1 MIKRLNYEKIIK
13 QGDITMSDSMDVVDK
28 ASELKSKNKK
38 LKKKLKKAK
47 ELLKFYY
54 SRYEFCGT
62 SASPN
67 WKVKEDTEKLLKNEK
82 KNSEYSYPNKYSRSK

>member
-1 MIKRLNYEKIIK
+1 MKKTIKPE
-13 QGDITMSDSMDVVDK
+13 DITALDYMDMVDK
-28 ASELKSKNKK
+28 AGELKSKNKK

-62 SASPN
+62 STSPN

-82 KNSEYSYPNKYSRSK
+82 KNSEYSYPNKYWGK

>member
-1 MIKRLNYEKIIK
+1 MKKTMKPE
-13 QGDITMSDSMDVVDK
+13 DITALDYMDMVDK

-62 SASPN
+62 STSPN

-82 KNSEYSYPNKYSRSK
+82 KNSEYSYPNKYWSK

>member
-1 MIKRLNYEKIIK
+1 MKEIMKS
-13 QGDITMSDSMDVVDK
+13 GDITMSDSMDTVDK

-62 SASPN
+62 SSSPN

-82 KNSEYSYPNKYSRSK
+82 KNSEYSYPNKYYRCK

>member
-1 MIKRLNYEKIIK
+1 MKP
-13 QGDITMSDSMDVVDK
+13 GDITMSDSMDAIDK
-28 ASELKSKNKK
+28 ASEIKIKK

-62 SASPN
+62 STSPN

-82 KNSEYSYPNKYSRSK
+82 KISDCIYPNKYYKYPGSK